1 MQTKDCYA
9 DPDLRDNQR
18 EMALSTRKLPKEPPA
33 LPINRKT
40 KSKLPH
46 FSQTEELSD
55 SENDMLAIAIQRSLE
70 DSNSKA
76 SPSPHRLGYEQ
87 SFKLKMI
94 SSSDRLY
101 EKDQGPA
108 SHTRLETALSIA
120 GAGPS
125 RIPLSAT
132 ETGTVS
138 TLFGRPTSSPKGQLS
153 PEIRS
158 ETDETAD
165 APAIAISG
173 LASSN
178 PEDATVPSLFGA
190 PVLLPRLG
198 RGEVSKS
205 ASIGNRQGQSNPA
218 TASSSLVE
226 VSPVAPSSRTHVFLE
241 STSDLLDEDMDL
253 EEVPMDV
260 DSGIAVPDVDVQ
272 YHSFTA
278 KASSPANNRE
288 RTPQPQNYLF
298 TINSPTPSYLD
309 NPEGGPSR
317 GPSPPRDPSGS
328 RPLVPPHQEE
338 EWDAAN
344 EVDVRAEEGE
354 FARFMSHVK
363 GRNID
368 DMRKEID
375 DEIKHLNQ
383 QRKAAMR
390 DSEDITQ
397 QMINQI
403 MVCIFFNLWYVTL
416 SSVWIYQ
423 TMLRLFG
430 IPYITAPMEAE
441 AQCAE
446 LVSLNLVDG
455 VITDD
460 SDVFLFG
467 AQRVYKNMF
476 NQSKTVECFLLSD
489 LFRELGLDRDA
500 LIRLAYLLGS
510 DYTEGLPGVGP
521 VLAME
526 ILKEFPGQGGLHRFK
541 EWWNKVQI
549 GKDKEEDNQSK
560 FRKQLV
566 SFGLFLSFSRTYCSR
581 KGNLRTSTCRIIGR
595 IPSWCARLD
604 LQSVISAN
612 FVVSERCILSP
623 NR

>member
-1 MQTKDCYA
+1 
-9 DPDLRDNQR
+9 
-18 EMALSTRKLPKEPPA
+18 MALSTRQLPKEPPT

-55 SENDMLAIAIQRSLE
+55 SEDDMLAIAVQRSLE

-76 SPSPHRLGYEQ
+76 SHPLSRLGYEQ
-87 SFKLKMI
+87 SSKLKMI
-94 SSSDRLY
+94 SSDRLY
-101 EKDQGPA
+101 EEDQGPA

-120 GAGPS
+120 GASSS
-125 RIPLSAT
+125 RIRLSTT
-132 ETGTVS
+132 EAGAVS
-138 TLFGRPTSSPKGQLS
+138 TLFGRPTLLSSSPKGHLS

-158 ETDETAD
+158 ETDKTAD

-173 LASSN
+173 RASSN
-178 PEDATVPSLFGA
+178 PEDATVSSLFGP
-190 PVLLPRLG
+190 PVLLPTLRKG
-198 RGEVSKS
+198 KASKS
-205 ASIGNRQGQSNPA
+205 ASIGNKEGQSHLA
-218 TASSSLVE
+218 TAQVD
-226 VSPVAPSSRTHVFLE
+226 VSPVAPDSRTHVFVE
-241 STSDLLDEDMDL
+241 STSDLDEDTDS
-253 EEVPMDV
+253 EEVPVDV
-260 DSGIAVPDVDVQ
+260 DSGTAMPDVDMQ
-272 YHSFTA
+272 HHSFTA
-278 KASSPANNRE
+278 ETSSPANNHNK
-288 RTPQPQNYLF
+288 TPRPQNSLF

-309 NPEGGPSR
+309 NPEGGGSR
-317 GPSPPRDPSGS
+317 EPSPPRDPFGS
-328 RPLVPPHQEE
+328 QPLIPPHQEE

-368 DMRKEID
+368 DIQKEID

-383 QRKAAMR
+383 QRKAALR

-397 QMINQI
+397 QMITQI
-403 MVCIFFNLWYVTL
+403 MVCIFNLWCASL

-489 LFRELGLDRDA
+489 LSRELGLDRDA

-521 VLAME
+521 VVGME
-526 ILKEFPGQGGLHRFK
+526 ILKEFPGHGGLHRFK
-541 EWWNKVQI
+541 EWWDKVQT
-549 GKDKEEDNQSK
+549 GKDKEEDHQSK
-560 FRKQLV
+560 FRQQLV
-566 SFGLFLSFSRTYCSR
+566 SLGVFPILHRSLTAAEKEIQGSVPAERLAEFRRGGHALTFKVSFLLTSLSQRDAYYHPTVDSSEEPFKWGMPDLDGL
-581 KGNLRTSTCRIIGR
+581 
-595 IPSWCARLD
+595 RL
-604 LQSVISAN
+604 
-612 FVVSERCILSP
+612 
-623 NR
+623 